1 MYGVKAG
8 HRLTAIK
15 RKTYPAVGK
24 DWIITRRIL
33 TSASLLSSDLTNME
47 NEIRRCES
55 AGVDMIHF
63 DVMDGRFVEQI
74 TYGSP
79 VLKHVRRETKLT
91 LDIHLMVEDPTRQI
105 ELFAA
110 AGADLVTIHAES
122 ECDVPRCLE
131 RIHELGMRAS
141 AAIKPCTPAERA
153 FDLIPQCDML
163 LVMTVE
169 PGYGGQS
176 FMEDMMPKVAEI
188 RRYADENGFSE
199 LDIQVDGGIN
209 AETAVKAKSA
219 GANVL
224 VAGTS
229 LFGSKDMHALNAAL
243 KG

>member
-1 MYGVKAG
+1 MA
-8 HRLTAIK
+8 
-15 RKTYPAVGK
+15 
-24 DWIITRRIL
+24 
-33 TSASLLSSDLTNME
+33 
-47 NEIRRCES
+47 NEVRRCEE

-63 DVMDGRFVEQI
+63 DVMDGCFVDQI

-79 VLKHVRRETKLT
+79 VLKCLRQKVKIPF
-91 LDIHLMVEDPTRQI
+91 DVHLMVENPTKQI
-105 ELFAA
+105 KFFAD
-110 AGADLVTIHAES
+110 AGADIITIHAES

-131 RIHELGMRAS
+131 RIHDLGAK
-141 AAIKPCTPAERA
+141 AALAIKPNTPAKSA
-153 FDLIPQCDML
+153 LDFIDQCDMI

-176 FMEDMMPKVAEI
+176 FMEDMMPKVTQIRGYAE
-188 RRYADENGFSE
+188 AHGFPE

-209 AETAVKAKSA
+209 VETAVTARNA

-229 LFGSKDMHALNAAL
+229 LFKSEDMRALCRTL